1 MTHFEFFTLDCTS
14 ENEVVGLG
22 WGGGFPCA
30 PTQQRD
36 GGAGTGCSP
45 SPPPLPSPSP
55 VFPLFTV
62 FFQNVFESLLNRC
75 PPFTILCVSAP
86 PSDSVRHHGLLPTRL
101 LCPWD
106 SPGKNTGAGG
116 HSLLQGI
123 FLTQG
128 LSPGLLQHRQILYR
142 LSHQGSPLSVVGF

>member
-1 MTHFEFFTLDCTS
+1 MNFSPLIAHLKMRLLDWDG
-14 ENEVVGLG
+14 E
-22 WGGGFPCA
+22 GGFPALPPSSGVEEPAQGA
-30 PTQQRD
+30 PHPLPL
-36 GGAGTGCSP
+36 S
-45 SPPPLPSPSP
+45 PLPSPSP

-62 FFQNVFESLLNRC
+62 FFQNVFESLLSRC

-86 PSDSVRHHGLLPTRL
+86 PSDSVRHRGLLPTRL
-101 LCPWD
+101 LCPRD